1 MITTIR
7 AAISVVLLLGFY
19 VLALALVGG
28 LAYASYF
35 AWTQDAETGATK
47 LGYFTVVVAIG
58 VLLALWR
65 VVRARP
71 TLPPGLPLA
80 PDQAPQLWALVR
92 ELAAQARTR
101 APEQIMLVPEVNA
114 AVVENAR
121 VLGLVG
127 GERRLYLGVPLLQGL
142 TVGQLRAIVAHELGH
157 YSGQHTRLSAIS
169 YRGRLAVFGTA
180 EQLAGK
186 FGGWIFKLYAR
197 FYVLVESAVS
207 RRQELEADRS
217 SVRVAGRA
225 TAQSALQETE
235 IIAAAWSFY
244 ETTYVDPAWD
254 AGFAPQDMY
263 AGFGAML
270 TARSAELAELRT
282 EARDEKQSWW
292 DSHPPTAARVRAM
305 DAMPDSGVAADTRP
319 AADLIPL
326 FDSRCADLSRN
337 ALRIEGRTVLPWQE
351 FSGRAVAI
359 HEQRLADAVLR
370 VAARLAGTPT
380 ADAATVFELV
390 AAGRLRELA
399 EPLVDT
405 SSPEVT
411 AREFIEPLS
420 LVLRVAAVRSGA
432 AQLTLDWAGAPVLT
446 SPTGVPL
453 DLREVARLAVEPATL
468 ETARARLAELGV
480 DVRTTIQVDTVA
492 TAHGGEI
499 ADGYANV
506 KIDGAPH
513 DLIILDNGFIMVPC
527 PKKTD
532 GGKSRLVGLIQS
544 GPVAELA
551 RHNRFLSYE
560 EIARTEITRRI
571 PMRFRVTL
579 HTGQQIELHTQL
591 TADTLTKDTQMVL
604 ATAMAQFLATEE
616 AATA

>member
-58 VLLALWR
+58 VLLAFWR

-71 TLPPGLPLA
+71 TLPAGLPLA

-282 EARDEKQSWW
+282 QTGGEKQSWW
-292 DSHPPTAARVRAM
+292 DSHPPTAARIRAM
-305 DAMPDSGVAADTRP
+305 DAMPDSGVSADTRP

-326 FDSRCADLSRN
+326 FDSRCVDLSRD
-337 ALRIEGRTVLPWQE
+337 ALRIEGRTVLPWPE

-380 ADAATVFELV
+380 ADVATVFELL

-432 AQLTLDWAGAPVLT
+432 AQLTLDWAGAPALT

-506 KIDGAPH
+506 KVDGAPH

>member
-28 LAYASYF
+28 LAYGSYY
-35 AWTQDAETGATK
+35 AWTQDVAGGATK
-47 LGYFTVVVAIG
+47 LGYLAVVVAIG
-58 VLLALWR
+58 VLLAFWR

-71 TLPPGLPLA
+71 ELPPGLPLA
-80 PDQAPQLWALVR
+80 PDQAPQLWGVVR
-92 ELAAQARTR
+92 DLAAQAKTR

-235 IIAAAWSFY
+235 IVAAAWNFY
-244 ETTYVDPAWD
+244 QTTYVDPAWD
-254 AGFAPQDMY
+254 SGFAPQDMF

-270 TARSAELAELRT
+270 KARSDELAELRT
-282 EARDEKQSWW
+282 ETRDEKQSWW
-292 DSHPPTAARVRAM
+292 DSHPPTAARIRAM
-305 DAMPDSGVAADTRP
+305 DAMPDSGAAPDTR
-319 AADLIPL
+319 AAVDLIPL
-326 FDSRCADLSRN
+326 FDGQCVDLSQK
-337 ALRIEGRTVLPWQE
+337 ALRVEGRTVLPWQD
-351 FSGRAVAI
+351 FSARAVAI
-359 HEQRLADAVLR
+359 QEQRLADTVLR
-370 VAARLAGTPT
+370 MAARLAGTPT
-380 ADAATVFELV
+380 ADVGTVLDLL

-399 EPLVDT
+399 DPLVDT
-405 SSPEVT
+405 SAPEVT
-411 AREFIEPLS
+411 VREFVEPLT
-420 LVLRVAAVRSGA
+420 LVLRVAAIRCGA
-432 AQLTLDWAGAPVLT
+432 AYLTLDWAGAPVLT
-446 SPTGVPL
+446 SRTGAL
-453 DLREVARLAVEPATL
+453 IDLREVARLALDPATVAL
-468 ETARARLAELGV
+468 ARARLTELGI
-480 DVRTTIQVDTVA
+480 DTRAAIQVDTVA
-492 TAHGGEI
+492 TASGGEI
-499 ADGYANV
+499 VDGYANV
-506 KIDGAPH
+506 KIDGEPH
-513 DLIILDNGFIMVPC
+513 DLLILDNGLILVPC

-532 GGKSRLVGLIQS
+532 GGKSRMIALIQS

-560 EIARTEITRRI
+560 EIARADLTRRV
-571 PMRFRVTL
+571 PMRYRITL
-579 HTGQQIELHTQL
+579 HNGQQVNLHTQL
-591 TADTLTKDTQMVL
+591 TADTLTKNTQMAL
-604 ATAMAQFLATEE
+604 ATAMVQFAATDE